1 MNDEIPPRLRYAMVG
16 GGHGAFIGA
25 VHRHA
30 IALDGLAELAAGALS
45 ATPEKALASG
55 RALGLTEDNNHP
67 SWQALLD
74 AELKRPPAERIDR
87 TCAAAVFRF
96 QQGLPLTQA
105 ESGYLRNG
113 CATKR

>member
-74 AELKRPPAERIDR
+74 AELKRPPAERVD
-87 TCAAAVFRF
+87 AVVIVTPTDSHF
-96 QQGLPLTQA
+96 PIA
-105 ESGYLRNG
+105 
-113 CATKR
+113 